1 MEKLQL
7 QNYYFQYQQEHLSVE
22 IRSNKKLYNY
32 HSIACDEA
40 LRQHIQVLSPQ
51 VKAIRRMD
59 NVTYINQ
66 KPVGSITF

>member
-7 QNYYFQYQQEHLSVE
+7 QNYYFRYQQEHLSVE
-22 IRSNKKLYNY
+22 IRSNETLYNY

-51 VKAIRRMD
+51 VKAIQRMD
-59 NVTYINQ
+59 NLTYTNQ
-66 KPVGSITF
+66 KRVGSITF